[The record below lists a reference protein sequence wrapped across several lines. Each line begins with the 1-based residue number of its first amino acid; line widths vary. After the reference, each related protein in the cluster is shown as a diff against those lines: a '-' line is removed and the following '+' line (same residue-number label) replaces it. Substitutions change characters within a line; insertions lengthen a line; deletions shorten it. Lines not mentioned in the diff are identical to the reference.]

1 MTVGTTVL
9 GLTPLC
15 IGTTQIGG
23 DGPPYFPMARAI
35 VGGLLFS
42 TFVSLV
48 LLPTIYSWLDIIR
61 HWPKKLLGFLGR
73 WLRPVFR
80 GLAWP
85 VRKVFRMRQAS

>member
-48 LLPTIYSWLDIIR
+48 LLPTIYTWLDIIR
-61 HWPKKLLGFLGR
+61 HWPAALGR
-73 WLRPVFR
+73 ALMRWATSLARAAGRLVPRLRTA
-80 GLAWP
+80 G
-85 VRKVFRMRQAS
+85 Q